1 MSIALIVSLIS
12 KCYIQLDTLYLMC
25 ILHWSC
31 MKEIFP
37 RKKYERK
44 LKGKWCSKKK
54 KKMLQYKT
62 SDHMNQSVTSR
73 KVCHRKLDNYI
84 ALSRYIYIGAALR
97 KP

>member
-1 MSIALIVSLIS
+1 MLHPIGYTI
-12 KCYIQLDTLYLMC
+12 LDVYFTLELY
-25 ILHWSC
+25 
-31 MKEIFP
+31 EGNFP

-62 SDHMNQSVTSR
+62 SDHMNQSATSR